1 MKSLRLSI
9 ILSAIM
15 LAVTGLLITGLA
27 QAESTDRLNQ
37 NFMSKR
43 AYQTPIVNS
52 AASQADSQWEGATYR
67 PSATDDGVATQNN
80 RHIKQL
86 RINSFARR
94 SFVG

>member
-1 MKSLRLSI
+1 MKSLKSAVIVSAVLLSV
-9 ILSAIM
+9 S
-15 LAVTGLLITGLA
+15 GLA
-27 QAESTDRLNQ
+27 FADSASRLNH

-43 AYQTPIVNS
+43 AYQAPVVNS
-52 AASQADSQWEGATYR
+52 TASQADSQWEGATYR
-67 PSATDDGVATQNN
+67 PSATDEGVATQNN